1 MRSTIITLA
10 SLTLRIGSG
19 GRSSLLVRR
28 ELPFRPVR
36 FADLFFSRRATTDL
50 EWYDP
55 DAVTTENG
63 SLVITLSEEP
73 SHGLNFRSGM
83 LQSWNKFC
91 FQGGYIEFGVSLP
104 GKPTAQG
111 FWPAVWTFGKL
122 AFLLAFLRRLAE
134 LRPSPR
140 QPRSCWI
147 RRKCRWHVALHVM
160 ICLLHLPVSR

>member
-1 MRSTIITLA
+1 MRH
-10 SLTLRIGSG
+10 
-19 GRSSLLVRR
+19 LLVV
-28 ELPFRPVR
+28 LTS
-36 FADLFFSRRATTDL
+36 FASQNRATTDL

-73 SHGLNFRSGM
+73 SHNLNFRSGM

-111 FWPAVWTFGKL
+111 FWPAVWTFGEI
-122 AFLLAFLRRLAE
+122 AFSSPFRRLAD
-134 LRPSPR
+134 LSAFAGNLGRAGYGGSVDGMWPYT
-140 QPRSCWI
+140 
-147 RRKCRWHVALHVM
+147 
-160 ICLLHLPVSR
+160 